1 MPLYAINASRGVR
14 FHGVPPRGAQI
25 CRLPARYSHEAS
37 DEDEEL
43 DWPAQ
48 SEASDS
54 SQSVN
59 DFVLNPPDGMSE
71 VDSGSAASPTV
82 SRHSSTYELPRFG
95 LADSDLSETDFLGVG
110 EETDDSHDSE
120 SDLSNVHEV
129 DLEDDEE
136 IQEIPNPPQLPSV
149 AEERLQEVW
158 PLGEATFGIFICP
171 ITHDVMTDPVVCADG
186 YTYERTAISRWFET
200 SRKSPVTGQSLPH
213 VEMVPNQSV
222 RTLLKTLIDM
232 SDKPQASSSRRGS
245 VESPE
250 KSNEETRAAEKDSKQ
265 PKTADLQARLQ
276 MISMSSGQMTRDNSG
291 DEKPCLC
298 RRPSSSVDTE
308 TDLVR
313 GSSSSS
319 SSSSSSGQQSE
330 RRHGG
335 SESRISALTT

>member
-1 MPLYAINASRGVR
+1 M
-14 FHGVPPRGAQI
+14 
-25 CRLPARYSHEAS
+25 
-37 DEDEEL
+37 
-43 DWPAQ
+43 
-48 SEASDS
+48 
-54 SQSVN
+54 
-59 DFVLNPPDGMSE
+59 
-71 VDSGSAASPTV
+71 
-82 SRHSSTYELPRFG
+82 
-95 LADSDLSETDFLGVG
+95 
-110 EETDDSHDSE
+110 
-120 SDLSNVHEV
+120 
-129 DLEDDEE
+129 
-136 IQEIPNPPQLPSV
+136 

-158 PLGEATFGIFICP
+158 PLGEAAFGIFLCP

-232 SDKPQASSSRRGS
+232 SDKPQESSSRRAS
-245 VESPE
+245 AESPE
-250 KSNEETRAAEKDSKQ
+250 KSNEETPAAEKDSKQ
-265 PKTADLQARLQ
+265 PETELQSRLQ
-276 MISMSSGQMTRDNSG
+276 MISMSGQMSRDNSG

-298 RRPSSSVDTE
+298 RPSSSVDTE

-330 RRHGG
+330 RRRGS